1 MPDHSKLES
10 DVKSVVA
17 FSLFQIRSDL
27 LARSSDVT
35 PTQLVDQ
42 AIAQTIETMETHFN
56 LGTRLVV
63 DETGCGIEVTGLV
76 DEYWAMVSDDGS

>member
-1 MPDHSKLES
+1 MPDHSKLEG
-10 DVKSVVA
+10 DVKGAVA
-17 FSLFQIRSDL
+17 FSLNQIRTNL
-27 LARSSDVT
+27 LAKSSDVT

-42 AIAQTIETMETHFN
+42 AISQTLETMETHFN

-76 DEYWAMVSDDGS
+76 DEYWTMVNDEG